1 MVICPYCSVHP
12 LSPPLSAWFGE
23 GGGGEGEPNIIVL
36 EGITGKE
43 WVTFFRGFQSFYIKS
58 NFDKNFN
65 IMGVH

>member
-1 MVICPYCSVHP
+1 MFTP
-12 LSPPLSAWFGE
+12 SPHLCLLGLEE
-23 GGGGEGEPNIIVL
+23 GGRGEGEPPTIVL
-36 EGITGKE
+36 EGVTGKE